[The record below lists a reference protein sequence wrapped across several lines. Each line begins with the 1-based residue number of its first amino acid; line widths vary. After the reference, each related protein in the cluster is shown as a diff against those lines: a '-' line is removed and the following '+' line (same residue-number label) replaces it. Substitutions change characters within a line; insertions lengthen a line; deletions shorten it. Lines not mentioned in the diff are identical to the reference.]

1 MMYTRA
7 SASDYDAW
15 KTVHENPGWGSDD
28 LVPLLKKVREMCPFY
43 PSSLLIS
50 SFSFFGHLQT
60 VTYQV
65 AGGEPTHGSDG
76 PLKVS
81 LGVTTSEF
89 GDQYLQVAAAFD
101 PSRSRAQP
109 YTDPND
115 LSTVN
120 VYTVC
125 VVLSP

>member
-1 MMYTRA
+1 
-7 SASDYDAW
+7 
-15 KTVHENPGWGSDD
+15 
-28 LVPLLKKVREMCPFY
+28 MCP
-43 PSSLLIS
+43 LIS
-50 SFSFFGHLQT
+50 SLSFFGHLSPLALLQT

-89 GDQYLQVAAAFD
+89 GDQYLQVAAALD

-125 VVLSP
+125 VVLLP